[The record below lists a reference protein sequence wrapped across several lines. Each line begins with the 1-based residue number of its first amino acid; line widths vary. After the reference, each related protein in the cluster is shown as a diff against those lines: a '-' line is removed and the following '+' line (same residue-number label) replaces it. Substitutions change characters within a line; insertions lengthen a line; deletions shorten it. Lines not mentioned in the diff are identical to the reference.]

1 MYFSKYVNII
11 PYPSSDAFTTT
22 FWYRAGQVVC
32 KQKPGESLAGGFD
45 TTKCVKEK
53 VTDEVAFKKAKVA
66 YAVEQQRIMAEFKC
80 DLFEELGIAN
90 HPMREKLYSK
100 AWEDGHSS
108 GFQEVYNC
116 ALNLVDLIEVPE
128 NAVLVTAERVV
139 FGRGLGVCNSA
150 TIEAAEAL
158 ARKLPS

>member
-1 MYFSKYVNII
+1 MDFSKYVNV
-11 PYPSSDAFTTT
+11 PYPSSAEFTTI

-32 KQKPGESLAGGFD
+32 KQKPGESLAAGFD

-53 VTDEVAFKKAKVA
+53 FTDEDALKKARA
-66 YAVEQQRIMAEFKC
+66 ARTQRIMAEFKR
-80 DLFEELGIAN
+80 DMFEELGIAN

-100 AWEDGHSS
+100 AWENGHSS

-128 NAVLVTAERVV
+128 NAVLVTAEGVA
-139 FGRGLGVCNSA
+139 FGRGARNSA

-158 ARKLPS
+158 ARKLPG

>member
-1 MYFSKYVNII
+1 MDFSKYVNV
-11 PYPSSDAFTTT
+11 PYPSSAEFTTT

-32 KQKPGESLAGGFD
+32 KQKPGESLAVGFD

-53 VTDEVAFKKAKVA
+53 FTDEVALKKARA
-66 YAVEQQRIMAEFKC
+66 ERTQRIMAEFKR

-100 AWEDGHSS
+100 AWENGHSS

-128 NAVLVTAERVV
+128 NAVLVTAEGVA
-139 FGRGLGVCNSA
+139 FGPGARNSA
-150 TIEAAEAL
+150 TIEAAEKL
-158 ARKLPS
+158 ARKLRG